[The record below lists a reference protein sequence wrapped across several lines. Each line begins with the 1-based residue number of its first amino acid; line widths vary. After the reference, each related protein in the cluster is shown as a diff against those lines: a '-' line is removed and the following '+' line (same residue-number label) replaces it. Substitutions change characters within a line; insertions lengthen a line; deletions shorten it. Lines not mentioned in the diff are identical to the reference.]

1 MRYWTA
7 EMHKSTINPESP
19 LIMHIDLN
27 SCFASIEQQAH
38 PHLRNRPVAITNR
51 LTKNACI
58 ITCSYEAKAL
68 GVKVGM
74 RFSDAQRLAPNIV
87 MVESDPAK
95 YHFVY
100 CQLTKI
106 MKSYSPKVKMKSI
119 DEGIIDFHN
128 LKTTSKPLVE
138 IALEIKTRLRTEVG
152 NYMRCNI
159 GIGPNQFLAKLA
171 AGLNK
176 PDGLDVISADNLIAV
191 LSKLELTDLPGIAD
205 HYSAR
210 LKAHRIFNPID
221 FLNADADFLHRQ
233 VFKSIVGQYWHSRLR
248 GYEVDDIKSK
258 KGVVGRQFVMDG
270 MTNDEQKLL
279 ARMQHLSQSTG
290 MKLRSNNLDARGVA
304 VWCDFANGE
313 SYFKRKMFKTTFFSD
328 KDIFERV
335 VYLFNQR
342 PTNMKVIR
350 VGLYCYQ
357 LTPTSRS
364 QLSILDSY
372 TKNEDLTLA
381 IDEINQRY
389 GNFVITYANALDG
402 SKIIKQKVPF
412 GGIEYFKLLINNV

>member
-1 MRYWTA
+1 MYRP
-7 EMHKSTINPESP
+7 KINPSPP

-74 RFSDAQRLAPNIV
+74 RFSDAKKLAPEII

-119 DEGIIDFHN
+119 DEGVIDFHN
-128 LKTTSKPLVE
+128 LNTTKRPLTE
-138 IALEIKTRLRTEVG
+138 IALEIKARLRSEVG

-176 PDGLDVISADNLIAV
+176 PDGLDIISADNLIET

-210 LKAHRIFNPID
+210 LKAHGIFNPVQ
-221 FLNADADFLHRQ
+221 FFKAEADFLHRQ
-233 VFKSIVGQYWHSRLR
+233 VFKSIVGQYWHDRLH
-248 GYEVDDIKSK
+248 GYEVDDIKST

-270 MTNDEQKLL
+270 ATNDEQKIL
-279 ARMQHLSQSTG
+279 ARLQHLSQSTG
-290 MKLRSNNLDARGVA
+290 MKLRANNLDARGVA
-304 VWCDFANGE
+304 VWCDFRNGE

-342 PTNMKVIR
+342 PTSMSVIR
-350 VGLYCYQ
+350 IGLYCYQ

-372 TKNEDLTLA
+372 KKNEDLTLA

-389 GNFVITYANALDG
+389 GNFVLTYANALEG
-402 SKIIKQKVPF
+402 GKVIKQKVPF
-412 GGIEYFKLLINNV
+412 GSTEYFKLLLNNV